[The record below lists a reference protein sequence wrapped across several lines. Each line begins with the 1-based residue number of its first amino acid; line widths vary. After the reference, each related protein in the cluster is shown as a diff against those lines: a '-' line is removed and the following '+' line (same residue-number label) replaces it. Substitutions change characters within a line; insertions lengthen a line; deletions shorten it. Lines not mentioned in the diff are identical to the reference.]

1 MTDGS
6 TSHTVDTNNAEK
18 TAFSPDDEFLY
29 ADKSNPSTL
38 QGHVIGYG
46 DLMLETQVGE
56 WTEVTIPLVYR
67 DKYASERPNVLIL
80 TAAASY
86 RGDYFEGEVGSTM
99 FLDDVEFIY

>member
-1 MTDGS
+1 M
-6 TSHTVDTNNAEK
+6 
-18 TAFSPDDEFLY
+18 
-29 ADKSNPSTL
+29 
-38 QGHVIGYG
+38 
-46 DLMLETQVGE
+46 
-56 WTEVTIPLVYR
+56 TIPLVYR